1 MAKESPLKLAIASLV
16 AVASLVY
23 LASTWFDVD
32 VFQKLQVSLSSLW
45 NDPQNSNFGS
55 GSDFQTEISPK
66 SSKKASDSG
75 KNDKQGLD
83 EPLNLNAGG
92 NLEELGEDLMEDRL
106 WEEGIARSRSEGVRS
121 GNAVL
126 EALAE
131 IDSWS
136 PVEAGYNPL
145 KLSIYLRYPKI
156 WVRLSAFA
164 FALKARA
171 LTDKQEQK
179 ISRLITLKSRDNPAQ
194 VRRFLMRYERRDPE
208 LFELLMDRLVEPDT
222 PLEEPS
228 VPEIEKNSNDAS

>member
-16 AVASLVY
+16 ALASLGY
-23 LASTWFDVD
+23 LATAWFDVD
-32 VFQKLQVSLSSLW
+32 VLKNFQVSQSSLW
-45 NDPQNSNFGS
+45 NDPQDSSFGS
-55 GSDFQTEISPK
+55 GSDFQTEVSPK
-66 SSKKASDSG
+66 DKTKASNSVKD
-75 KNDKQGLD
+75 DKQGLD

-106 WEEGIARSRSEGVRS
+106 WEERIASSRSDGVRS

-136 PVEAGYNPL
+136 PVEAGYSPH

-156 WVRLSAFA
+156 WVRVSAFA
-164 FALKARA
+164 FALKASA

-179 ISRLITLKSRDNPAQ
+179 MSRLIILKSRGNPTQ
-194 VRRFLMRYERRDPE
+194 VQRFLMRYERRDPE
-208 LFELLMDRLVEPDT
+208 LFKLLMDRLVEPYA
-222 PLEEPS
+222 PVEKS
-228 VPEIEKNSNDAS
+228 AVPEIEKNSNDAS